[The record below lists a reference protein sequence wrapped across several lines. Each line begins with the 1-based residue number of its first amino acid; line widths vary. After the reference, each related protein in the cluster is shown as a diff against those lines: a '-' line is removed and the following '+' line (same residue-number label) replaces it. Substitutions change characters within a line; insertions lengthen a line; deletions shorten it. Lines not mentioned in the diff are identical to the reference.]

1 MYFRVECLSTETE
14 NPNYPQNITENVED
28 YLPGQI
34 YDADDQCYM
43 AFETSAC
50 DDVSLYKSQFVLQL
64 LIHMQCT
71 QYHKVYSV
79 YTDFKNYST

>member
-1 MYFRVECLSTETE
+1 MLNKIWCDLFRVQCLGNSTA

-43 AFETSAC
+43 AFGTSAC
-50 DDVSLYKSQFVLQL
+50 DDVSL
-64 LIHMQCT
+64 T
-71 QYHKVYSV
+71 
-79 YTDFKNYST
+79 